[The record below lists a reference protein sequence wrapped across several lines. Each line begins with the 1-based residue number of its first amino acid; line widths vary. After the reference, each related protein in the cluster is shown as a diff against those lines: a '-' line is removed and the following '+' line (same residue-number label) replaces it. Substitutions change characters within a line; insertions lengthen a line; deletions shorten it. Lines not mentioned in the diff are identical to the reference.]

1 MEKNRNK
8 SIAQSI
14 FTNSEKGVTSNV
26 ENAMDSRIRANPFAW
41 YPVVNF
47 LDRYFY
53 LDIFASIDTELNEI
67 ADKKLGYR

>member
-14 FTNSEKGVTSNV
+14 FTNSENGVVRNAENVIDARISN
-26 ENAMDSRIRANPFAW
+26 ECSW
-41 YPVVNF
+41 YPVTGL

-53 LDIFASIDTELNEI
+53 LDVFASIDTELNEI